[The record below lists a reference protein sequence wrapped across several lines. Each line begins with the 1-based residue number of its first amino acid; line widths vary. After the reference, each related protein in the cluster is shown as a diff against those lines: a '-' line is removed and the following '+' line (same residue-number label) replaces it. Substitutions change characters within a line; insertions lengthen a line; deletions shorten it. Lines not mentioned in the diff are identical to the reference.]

1 VNSIPGKRLPDIKKG
16 LRSTLMGVGVNM
28 ALAVVKVV
36 AGVVG
41 HSFAL
46 IADGV
51 ESTGDVVS
59 GLAVVWGLRIAV
71 RPPDEDH
78 PYGHGKAE
86 PMAAVVVGL
95 FLVAAALLIGAESIK
110 LIRVPHELPAP
121 FTLAVLVGVLAI
133 KLSLSRYVGG
143 IATELE
149 STAVKADAW
158 HHLSDALT
166 SGFAFIGISV
176 ALIGGKGWEA
186 ADDWAALAGSCVI
199 LFNAWRQMK
208 PAVLELSDASPDPS
222 IEKKART
229 LACSIPGVLGTEK
242 CFVRKVGF
250 SFYIDLHVVVDGKM
264 TVREGHAIA
273 HAVKDQLLID
283 IPQVAE
289 VLIHIEPEEELTMST
304 KCN

>member
-1 VNSIPGKRLPDIKKG
+1 
-16 LRSTLMGVGVNM
+16 MGVGVNM
-28 ALAVVKVV
+28 ALAVVKVL

-51 ESTGDVVS
+51 ESIGDVVS

-95 FLVAAALLIGAESIK
+95 FLIAAALLIGAESIK

-166 SGFAFIGISV
+166 SGFAFIGISI

-186 ADDWAALAGSCVI
+186 ADDWAALAASCVI
-199 LFNAWRQMK
+199 LFNAWHQMK
-208 PAVLELSDASPDPS
+208 PAVLELSDASPDPA
-222 IEKKART
+222 IERKARAR
-229 LACSIPGVLGTEK
+229 ACSIPGVLGTEK

-273 HAVKDQLLID
+273 HAVKDRLLSD
-283 IPQVAE
+283 IPQLAE
-289 VLIHIEPEEELTMST
+289 VLIHIEPEEELSR
-304 KCN
+304 